1 MEKKTW
7 RFYFTED
14 DYRQIR
20 ASRMT
25 VALQSAFDYDLDK
38 ETNDPIDKY
47 IFDNTGLKLYDSELH
62 DILIMK
68 TYMVSK
74 LEEVFDDLSNKQYT
88 EDEIKE
94 LYQKSFV
101 DVFENV
107 IADFYI
113 NDNASSYYEIV
124 EPILSASMD
133 HSDETSKEIIDSIEE
148 TIDKAQED
156 SLPKIVIPDELKN
169 EEQEDEIKE
178 EQEIVEEVEDNL
190 AIVENDPI
198 EEKPTILKDEPTDEK
213 DDNNEE
219 GSSSI
224 KVEM

>member
-25 VALQSAFDYDLDK
+25 VALQSAFDFDLDK

-47 IFDNTGLKLYDSELH
+47 ILDNTGLKLYDSELH

-74 LEEVFDDLSNKQYT
+74 LEEVFDDLTNKQYT

-94 LYQKSFV
+94 VYQKSFV
-101 DVFENV
+101 DIFENV
-107 IADFYI
+107 ITDFYI
-113 NDNASSYYEIV
+113 NDNAASYYEIV

-133 HSDETSKEIIDSIEE
+133 HSDENSKEIVDSIEE
-148 TIDKAQED
+148 TINKAQED

-169 EEQEDEIKE
+169 EEKEDELKEEKEEIKE
-178 EQEIVEEVEDNL
+178 EQQEETEK
-190 AIVENDPI
+190 EEI
-198 EEKPTILKDEPTDEK
+198 EEKPTIVKDEPIDEK
-213 DDNNEE
+213 DDKDDE

>member
-25 VALQSAFDYDLDK
+25 VALQSALDYDLDK
-38 ETNDPIDKY
+38 KAKKTNDPIDKY
-47 IFDNTGLKLYDSELH
+47 IFENTGLKLYDSELH

-94 LYQKSFV
+94 LYQKSFI

-113 NDNASSYYEIV
+113 NDNSSSSYYEIV

-133 HSDETSKEIIDSIEE
+133 RSDETSKEIIDSIEE
-148 TIDKAQED
+148 TIDKVQED
-156 SLPKIVIPDELKN
+156 SLPKIVIPDEFKN

-178 EQEIVEEVEDNL
+178 EQQEETEK
-190 AIVENDPI
+190 EEI
-198 EEKPTILKDEPTDEK
+198 EEKPVDEKDEPTDEK